1 MKYSCLTPWHLQT
14 PYNAGFYYQ
23 YYDELFFKLQ
33 GDLETLFTNTEFVK
47 IPGKSP
53 ELIFYNKDN
62 EELERLDISNMLRSE
77 LVELLDNKGIP
88 RKPVKSTP
96 DEVDEGLKMEI
107 LKQLKDH
114 QAKEAQEEL

>member
-1 MKYSCLTPWHLQT
+1 
-14 PYNAGFYYQ
+14 
-23 YYDELFFKLQ
+23 
-33 GDLETLFTNTEFVK
+33 
-47 IPGKSP
+47 
-53 ELIFYNKDN
+53 
-62 EELERLDISNMLRSE
+62 MLRSE

-88 RKPVKSTP
+88 RKPVDSTP